1 MPDAGDPSDADRAGV
16 FGYRAVL
23 LTGVAGV
30 GKTTVAQAAGR
41 LLTAAGC
48 VTAVVD
54 TDMLAQ
60 FGPPPRT
67 GPAGGWFY
75 DRLKC
80 ANLAALWA
88 NFQAAGARFVVV
100 AAVIDSPYQRELYA
114 RSLAGCAVRL
124 VRLTADEDTVRG
136 RLRRRDAGRKLE
148 MHLEALAEPGRP
160 PTTSPVEDFTVSNDR
175 SAADVAAEILARA
188 GWTDEMT

>member
-1 MPDAGDPSDADRAGV
+1 V
-16 FGYRAVL
+16 YRAIL
-23 LTGVAGV
+23 LTGAAGV
-30 GKTTVAQAAGR
+30 GRTTVAQAAGR

-67 GPAGGWFY
+67 GPASGGFY

-88 NFQAAGARFVVV
+88 TFKAAGARFVVV
-100 AAVIDSPYQRELYA
+100 AAVIDSSSLRELYA
-114 RSLAGCAVRL
+114 ESLAGCEVRL
-124 VRLTADEDTVRG
+124 VRLTADDDTVRG

-148 MHLEALAEPGRP
+148 VHLAALAERGRP
-160 PTTSPVEDFTVSNDR
+160 PTTNPVEDFTVSNDR
-175 SAADVAAEILARA
+175 SVADVAGEILARA
-188 GWTDEMT
+188 GWTDLMT